1 MAYSEAL
8 AARIRRLLGRHADTG
23 EKKMFGGLCFLAAGR
38 MVCGVM
44 ADALIARVDAAE
56 MDALL
61 KTPGVRPM
69 TFTGR
74 AMRGFVVVAGSAIA
88 RDDDLLA
95 WIERGR
101 AVAAAMP
108 AKATA
113 KRAPH
118 RRR

>member
-1 MAYSEAL
+1 MAFDAAL
-8 AARIRRLLGRHADTG
+8 AARIRRLLGRHEGVA
-23 EKKMFGGLCFLAAGR
+23 EKKMFGGLCFLAGGR

-44 ADALIARVDAAE
+44 ADALLARVAAAE

-61 KTPGVRPM
+61 KRPGVRPM

-74 AMRGFVVVAGSAIA
+74 AMRGFVVVAGTVLA
-88 RDDDLLA
+88 RDEELLA

-101 AVAAAMP
+101 AVADAMP
-108 AKATA
+108 AK
-113 KRAPH
+113 RARP